1 MVMEDL
7 IEVTVRESIPDLATG
22 QYKVVLHS
30 CAIDRALSIWV
41 GHCEGSAI
49 ALGLESAW
57 TPRPLTHDLLAQVIK
72 SLGATVKR
80 VVITDVREN
89 TFLAELCLV
98 KDDREYMVDSRPSD
112 AIALAIRVGTPIFVS
127 NHLAEKM
134 ADELDDLFQQ
144 LEPKDTV
151 H

>member
-1 MVMEDL
+1 MEDL
-7 IEVTVRESIPDLATG
+7 IEVTVRESVPDLAIG
-22 QYKVVLHS
+22 QYKVILQS
-30 CAIDRALSIWV
+30 RATGRVLSIWV
-41 GHCEGSAI
+41 GQCEGSAI

-57 TPRPLTHDLLAQVIK
+57 TPRPMTHDLMEQVIK
-72 SLGATVKR
+72 TLGARVER

-89 TFLAELCLV
+89 TYLAVLCLI
-98 KDDREYMVDSRPSD
+98 KDDQELIIDSRPSD
-112 AIALAIRVGTPIFVS
+112 AIALAIRVGSPIFVS
-127 NHLAEKM
+127 SHLEDKM

>member
-1 MVMEDL
+1 MEDL
-7 IEVTVRESIPDLATG
+7 IEVTVRESVPDLATG

-30 CAIDRALSIWV
+30 SAIDRALSIWV

-49 ALGLESAW
+49 ALGLEAAW
-57 TPRPLTHDLLAQVIK
+57 TPRPMTHDLLAQVIK
-72 SLGATVKR
+72 SLGVTVQR

-98 KDDREYMVDSRPSD
+98 KDGREYMVDSRPSD